1 MPPNVPSL
9 VVRPAAH
16 AIATALSFT
25 VGGPLAAFTGAFVGG
40 FLGES
45 GVEFTRIATEKLAEA
60 AGEGLLG
67 DSLERLAEG
76 LRPYRSSI
84 QSIHRNALRETLAE
98 IGREADPVF
107 SGWFKNW
114 DECLGSKE
122 ALDLEELSLD
132 RLLAANPDD
141 LDRRTLERLNAQ
153 GASIRAMSLVLG
165 GDAEPALLM
174 LVQAGRDKY
183 FPEKFK
189 HLLAEPEN
197 DSAWKQAQHELQLAN
212 NRLLGSI
219 STGVASANEKLDE
232 VLRLLTRLE
241 FTPEVIAGSLDPAP
255 GRESVEQKT
264 RIKELA
270 NQLNSTREAVTG
282 FLSILREDEVPLEQ
296 LPAKLALIAQRHID
310 LLDRLTALNPED
322 AEARRLIEGAREL
335 LVRAKSS
342 ADYDAADGLL
352 SQAEEAQNRTLQ
364 RAEELEHEA
373 KEAARRLRAGAAATR
388 AERGEL
394 SLTRLNY
401 LQAAAHF
408 RAASEVISADDAEMK
423 CEYLFRSA
431 GALKSHGDEMGD
443 NTVLKRAIE
452 VYREVLSQTPRK
464 TVPLDWAT
472 TQNNLGAA
480 LETLGER
487 ESGTGRLEEAV
498 AAYRAALEE
507 RTRERVPLNWA
518 GTQNNL
524 GNALETLGARES
536 GTGRLEEAV
545 AAYRA
550 ALEERTRERVPLD
563 WARTQNNL
571 GNALQT
577 LGERESGTERLEEAV
592 AVYRAALEERTRER
606 VPLDWAMTQ
615 NNLGNALGTL
625 GSGRAARLVLRSR

>member
-1 MPPNVPSL
+1 MPLNVSTL

-153 GASIRAMSLVLG
+153 GASIRAKSLVLG
-165 GDAEPALLM
+165 GKAEPALLM

-219 STGVASANEKLDE
+219 SKGVASANEKLDKNTE
-232 VLRLLTRLE
+232 KLDELIRRPAQVGLSPEEIASLLVPALRA
-241 FTPEVIAGSLDPAP
+241 AGEA
-255 GRESVEQKT
+255 QQT
-264 RIKELA
+264 RIDELA
-270 NQLNSTREAVTG
+270 ARFNSTREAVTG
-282 FLSILREDEVPLEQ
+282 FLSILREDDVPLEQ

-342 ADYDAADGLL
+342 ADYDAADALL
-352 SQAEEAQNRTLQ
+352 SKAEDAQIRTLL
-364 RAEELEHEA
+364 RAEELEREA
-373 KEAARRLRAGAAATR
+373 KDAARRLRAGAAATR

-394 SLTRLNY
+394 SLTRLYY

-408 RAASEVISADDAEMK
+408 RAASETISADDAEMK
-423 CEYLFRSA
+423 RAYLLRSA

-443 NTVLKRAIE
+443 NAALKRAIE

-464 TVPLDWAT
+464 TVPLDWAM
-472 TQNNLGAA
+472 TQNNLGNA
-480 LETLGER
+480 LQTLGER
-487 ESGTGRLEEAV
+487 ESGTARLEESVAAYRAALEEYTRERVPLNWAMTQNNLGTALGTLGERESGTARLEEAV

-507 RTRERVPLNWA
+507 RTRERVPLGWA
-518 GTQNNL
+518 TTQNNL
-524 GNALETLGARES
+524 GNALR
-536 GTGRLEEAV
+536 
-545 AAYRA
+545 
-550 ALEERTRERVPLD
+550 
-563 WARTQNNL
+563 
-571 GNALQT
+571 T

-592 AVYRAALEERTRER
+592 IA
-606 VPLDWAMTQ
+606 
-615 NNLGNALGTL
+615 LGNAWKVFREADMHQYDDEF
-625 GSGRAARLVLRSR
+625 SSRLKQVEALIASRRQG